1 VVRMDRIR
9 QCRGREVPAN
19 RAPERV
25 RVRPEQRNQ
34 ASARLDEM
42 SVESILYLM
51 NQEDRR
57 VPEAVTEALPQIA
70 AAVRLLIEA
79 WRSGG
84 VGSTSAPGRVVALR
98 PWTQPSA
105 SPPSGCHPTG

>member
-1 VVRMDRIR
+1 M
-9 QCRGREVPAN
+9 AN
-19 RAPERV
+19 RPLIT
-25 RVRPEQRNQ
+25 EQRNQ

-57 VPEAVTEALPQIA
+57 VPEAVAQALPQIA
-70 AAVRLLIEA
+70 EAVGLMVEA

-84 VGSTSAPGRVVALR
+84 VGST
-98 PWTQPSA
+98 
-105 SPPSGCHPTG
+105 